1 MDVVRIDFMK
11 TFLEVV
17 KRGSLKKASESLGT
31 SISTIS
37 FQIKSLE
44 DFYGVKLF
52 KRNVNGMELTEEG
65 RIVLKNIEYI
75 LGSIE
80 ETKRLLLNLREKKI
94 SLASGMVGI
103 DVVFSV
109 KTLLKAK
116 YPELEIKVELKGA
129 HDCVRDVIDG
139 KVDFAIVGDINEE
152 TLEENS
158 LYITELGS
166 DLLVLI
172 VPTHHPLAKKSVVT
186 LEDVLK
192 EPLIMLNENYGITT
206 STIKALKRSGVNPE
220 NLNVAYVVNDFYSKI
235 NAVSSGLG
243 VAITSFIAACKACE
257 VGLIKIRK
265 IMDFDGERKI
275 YFIASKLAMESDRL
289 REYADFIIRNC
300 RKFFNDMAV
309 ICSGLT

>member
-11 TFLEVV
+11 TFLEVAR
-17 KRGSLKKASESLGT
+17 RGSLKKASESLGT

-65 RIVLKNIEYI
+65 KIVLKNIEYI

-80 ETKRLLLNLREKKI
+80 ETKRHLLNLREKKI
-94 SLASGMVGI
+94 SLASGIVGI

-129 HDCVRDVIDG
+129 HDCVRDVVDG

-152 TLEENS
+152 TLEKDN

-172 VPTHHPLAKKSVVT
+172 VPIDHPLAKKSVVT

-206 STIKALKRSGVNPE
+206 STIRALKRCGVNPE

-235 NAVSSGLG
+235 NTVSNGLG

-289 REYADFIIRNC
+289 REYANFIIRNC
-300 RKFFNDMAV
+300 RKFFKDIAV
-309 ICSGLT
+309 ICNGLT